1 MLGGY
6 ISNKTDKTKYT
17 VADILREY
25 IDEYRKIYPVTPEQE
40 RVIRDLI
47 ACRTAS
53 LGGHVKECAE
63 CGVLQ
68 IWYNSCGNRHC
79 NQCGKFKKAEWVEK
93 QKVVRLPIQYFH
105 VTFTTDH
112 ALNELVVANRG
123 AIYNL
128 LFGSATDS
136 LKLDVGQEQY
146 GGQLGITAVLHTW
159 GQKQNEH
166 VHLHCIVS
174 GGALSFDKEKWV
186 SSPKNYLCD
195 APELSAKYR
204 DRFCEGLKRLYRA
217 GKLKLVGRCEELDVE
232 GLVEEM
238 QSKAW
243 EVYIKPFDEVE
254 KVYEY
259 LSRYVHQVAISN
271 WRIVKVEKGQVSFS
285 YHDNKNGG
293 QEEILSLEA
302 VEFIRRFLLH
312 TLPRGFVRIRH
323 YGFLA
328 NRNHTANLSFIWRLL
343 KLPTPW
349 RKITQS
355 LEQIMVKL
363 TGIDITRCPC
373 CKKGRMQPFMELP
386 GYRGKNPF
394 DFIRPPNVG
403 VCLAA

>member
-1 MLGGY
+1 M
-6 ISNKTDKTKYT
+6 
-17 VADILREY
+17 
-25 IDEYRKIYPVTPEQE
+25 
-40 RVIRDLI
+40 
-47 ACRTAS
+47 
-53 LGGHVKECAE
+53 
-63 CGVLQ
+63 
-68 IWYNSCGNRHC
+68 
-79 NQCGKFKKAEWVEK
+79 
-93 QKVVRLPIQYFH
+93 
-105 VTFTTDH
+105 
-112 ALNELVVANRG
+112 
-123 AIYNL
+123 
-128 LFGSATDS
+128 
-136 LKLDVGQEQY
+136 
-146 GGQLGITAVLHTW
+146 GITAVLHTW

-302 VEFIRRFLLH
+302 VEFIRRFLWH
-312 TLPRGFVRIRH
+312 VLPDNFWRIRH
-323 YGFLA
+323 YGLHHSSA
-328 NRNHTANLSFIWRLL
+328 RKE
-343 KLPTPW
+343 KLPKVRELLGLTTEVPEAE
-349 RKITQS
+349 K
-355 LEQIMVKL
+355 LELKEWLKEIV
-363 TGIDITRCPC
+363 GEEEIDRCPNC
-373 CKKGRMQPFMELP
+373 GAGGSMFKRSEFEELNWLSLIIF
-386 GYRGKNPF
+386 GLVRRVTWSWVK
-394 DFIRPPNVG
+394 
-403 VCLAA
+403 A